1 MKKLLPLI
9 LIILGIGA
17 GAGAGLALRPA
28 PQPEDMAMNN
38 PCGDGTGAPV
48 AKEPEEEVLPEDRE
62 YVKLN
67 NQFIVPVVADGR
79 VGALVVMSIS
89 VEVKLGARET
99 VFLREPKLRDVF
111 LQEMF
116 DHANQGGF
124 QGAFTNSN
132 TLDVLRNSLKEAG
145 SHVMG
150 DQLLD
155 VLITDIARQ
164 DS

>member
-1 MKKLLPLI
+1 
-9 LIILGIGA
+9 
-17 GAGAGLALRPA
+17 
-28 PQPEDMAMNN
+28 MAK
-38 PCGDGTGAPV
+38 PCGDAPPAMA
-48 AKEPEEEVLPEDRE
+48 AKEEAEEVPPEDRE

-67 NQFIVPVVADGR
+67 NQFIVPVVTDGR
-79 VGALVVMSIS
+79 VGALVVMSLS
-89 VEVKLGARET
+89 VEVKIGSRET

-111 LQEMF
+111 LQELF

-124 QGAFTNSN
+124 KGAFTNSN
-132 TLDVLRNSLKEAG
+132 TLDVLRNSLTEAG
-145 SHVMG
+145 RNVLG

>member
-1 MKKLLPLI
+1 MKKLLPLV
-9 LIILGIGA
+9 LVILGVGGGA
-17 GAGAGLALRPA
+17 AAGLFLRPQPADEDSVAACGDAIPAA
-28 PQPEDMAMNN
+28 PQ
-38 PCGDGTGAPV
+38 V
-48 AKEPEEEVLPEDRE
+48 AEVLPENRE

-67 NQFIVPVVADGR
+67 NQFIVPIVEDGR
-79 VGALVVMSIS
+79 VGALVVMALS

-124 QGAFTNSN
+124 KGAFTNSN
-132 TLDVLRNSLKEAG
+132 TLDVLRNSLQEAG
-145 SHVMG
+145 TAVLG

-164 DS
+164 DT

>member
-9 LIILGIGA
+9 LIILGIGG
-17 GAGAGLALRPA
+17 GAGAGLALRPK
-28 PQPEDMAMNN
+28 PMPEDMAN
-38 PCGDGTGAPV
+38 PCGDAVAPEK
-48 AKEPEEEVLPEDRE
+48 AEDPEEEVLPEDRE

-67 NQFIVPVVADGR
+67 NQFIVPVVAEGR
-79 VGALVVMSIS
+79 VDALVVMSLS

-99 VFLREPKLRDVF
+99 VFLREPKIRDLF

-124 QGAFTNSN
+124 KGAFTNSN

-145 SHVMG
+145 RQVLG